1 MPAPPDPGPV
11 TIPADALM
19 NLRRRLDALPSR
31 HPDRKAMLESAA
43 SLYGISRATLYRQLR
58 RLFQPPKAVRRA
70 DRGKPR
76 KIPVDDLERFCE
88 IIAALKIRTAN
99 KKGHH
104 LSTVRAIQLME
115 EYGVETPDGLIKL
128 PPGLLSKTTVNRYL
142 LAWGYDEARMTRAP
156 PVVRF
161 QAKRSNE
168 CWQFDMSPSDLKAV
182 KRPLWMDPKRGNPTL
197 MLYSVVDDRSGAAY
211 VEYRCVYGEDAESA
225 LRFLFNAMTAKG
237 EDGSPLQ
244 GIPDSLYLDNGPV
257 AKSRVFQNVMECLGI
272 KVMTH
277 IPAGKDGRRT
287 TARSKGKVERP
298 FRTLKEAYE
307 TLYHFHEPE
316 NEAEANLWLH
326 RYIDRDYNT
335 RRHRSEPH
343 SRIDDWMGHLPPEG
357 VRAMCSWERFCAFAR
372 EPERRQVGPDARL
385 TADGVTYEVAPD
397 LAGETVVL
405 WWGLFDHELYVEH
418 GEKRYG
424 PFSPTGGPI
433 PLHKYRKFQKTK
445 IEERADRVA
454 ALADRL
460 GLPRAALTGEIG
472 VADAIGP
479 IPVQISASVPIPVVP
494 FQDPD
499 PFKELRYPTV
509 LAAKLGISD
518 YLAMPLARLSDDD
531 RAYIDAILV
540 ETLDRRTI
548 VEKVRERFLKPRKK
562 PTIGDD
568 DHAE

>member
-1 MPAPPDPGPV
+1 MIAPPDPGP
-11 TIPADALM
+11 TIIPADAVM

-43 SLYGISRATLYRQLR
+43 NLYGISRATLYRQLR
-58 RLFQPPKAVRRA
+58 RLFQAPKAVRRA

-76 KIPVDDLERFCE
+76 KLPVDDLERFCE
-88 IIAALKIRTAN
+88 IIAALKVRTAN

-115 EYGVETPDGLIKL
+115 EYGVETPDGLVKL
-128 PPGLLSKTTVNRYL
+128 PAGMLTKTTVNRYL
-142 LAWGYDEARMTRAP
+142 LSWGYDEARMTRAP
-156 PVVRF
+156 PAVRF

-168 CWQFDMSPSDLKAV
+168 CWQFDMSPSDLKEV
-182 KRPLWMDPKRGNPTL
+182 KRPLWIDPKRGNPTL

-225 LRFLFNAMTAKG
+225 LRFFFNAMASKG
-237 EDGSPLQ
+237 EEGSPFQ
-244 GIPDSLYLDNGPV
+244 GIPEMIYTDNGPV
-257 AKSRVFQNVMECLGI
+257 TKSRVFHNVMECLG
-272 KVMTH
+272 VRVVTH

-326 RYIDRDYNT
+326 RYIDRDYNS

-343 SRIDDWMGHLPPEG
+343 SRLDDWMGNLPAEG
-357 VRAMCSWERFCAFAR
+357 VRAMCSWERYCAFAR

-385 TADGVTYEVAPD
+385 TADGVIYEVDPD
-397 LAGETVVL
+397 LAGETVIL

-433 PLHKYRKFQKTK
+433 PLHKYRKLQKTK
-445 IEERADRVA
+445 TEERADRVE
-454 ALADRL
+454 ALANRL
-460 GLPRAALTGEIG
+460 GLPRAALSGESG
-472 VADAIGP
+472 FAAAIGP
-479 IPVQISASVPIPVVP
+479 VPIEQPVPIAIPSVP

-499 PFKELRYPTV
+499 PFKELRYSSA

-518 YLAMPLARLSDDD
+518 YLAMPLARLTDED
-531 RAYIDAILV
+531 RAYIDAILA

-548 VEKVRERFLKPRKK
+548 IERVRERFLKPRKK
-562 PTIGDD
+562 PTTEDY